1 MAQIYNI
8 KKDNMKDKSVYNF
21 TYQELKEKTA
31 SSLELLLTN
40 IKIHQAFLEA
50 MQTTGVITEQ
60 EAKEDHNGL
69 VERIIN
75 LVKEHK

>member
-1 MAQIYNI
+1 MN
-8 KKDNMKDKSVYNF
+8 DKSVYNF

-40 IKIHQAFLEA
+40 IKIHKLFLEA

-60 EAKEDHNGL
+60 ESKADHNGL
-69 VERIIN
+69 VKRIIDF
-75 LVKEHK
+75 VKEHK

>member
-1 MAQIYNI
+1 
-8 KKDNMKDKSVYNF
+8 MKEESVYNF

-40 IKIHQAFLEA
+40 IKIHQAFLQA
-50 MQTTGVITEQ
+50 MQTAGVITEQ
-60 EAKEDHNGL
+60 EAKADHDGL
-69 VERIIN
+69 VKRIIG

>member
-1 MAQIYNI
+1 MDQVYNT
-8 KKDNMKDKSVYNF
+8 KKDNMKDKTVYNY

-40 IKIHQAFLEA
+40 IKIHQAFLQA

-60 EAKEDHNGL
+60 DAKDDHDEL
-69 VERIIN
+69 VKRIIN